1 MIERYWN
8 SVGGTLVE
16 EFLLVAGA
24 PRTARRLI
32 DAVILPLGEARRID
46 LRGRRAV
53 VIAGQDVV
61 LVQAK
66 ANRLGMSLLGQALF
80 SRELIARLEP
90 RSVRTVA
97 LCSAGDAV
105 LEAIATKFGIEV
117 VVDAGVGLEPGDSR
131 SG

>member
-1 MIERYWN
+1 M
-8 SVGGTLVE
+8 GGTLVE
-16 EFLLVAGA
+16 EFLLVARG
-24 PRTARRLI
+24 PRTARRLV
-32 DAVILPLGEARRID
+32 DAVILPQGEARRVD

-53 VIAGQDVV
+53 RIAGQDVV

-66 ANRLGMSLLGQALF
+66 ANRLGMSLLGQTLL
-80 SRELIARLEP
+80 SREPVARFEP

-117 VVDAGVGLEPGDSR
+117 AVDAGVGIELGESR
-131 SG
+131 SR